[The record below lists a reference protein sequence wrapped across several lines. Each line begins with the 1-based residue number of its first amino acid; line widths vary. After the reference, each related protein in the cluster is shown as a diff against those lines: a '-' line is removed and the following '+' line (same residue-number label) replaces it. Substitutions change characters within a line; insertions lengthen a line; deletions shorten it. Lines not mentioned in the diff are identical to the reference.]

1 MKSKKA
7 AELAARAAEAKKAQD
22 VLILDIRAASSFA
35 DFFVLATG
43 LNKIHAQAVADHIE
57 ETLATAGILPYS
69 KQGYQEGDWVLLD
82 YLDFVV
88 HIFIEQAREYYQL
101 ERLWRRD

>member
-1 MKSKKA
+1 MPLSW
-7 AELAARAAEAKKAQD
+7 LRSRGQKAQD

-43 LNKIHAQAVADHIE
+43 LNKIHAQVADHI
-57 ETLATAGILPYS
+57 ETLATAGILPHS